1 MLYGVGNSTD
11 KQLTWIQMQKSLVAL
26 NLYAVATFFIKLSLF
41 LLYLRLFKPNMYTRW
56 LVYGGIITCGLFYS
70 ASIVGNCVIVMPTPG
85 QPNDD
90 LAWLLREFRSGFSL
104 EVISIVQSVFNALTD
119 IYLLIVPIRMIF
131 QLHFSL
137 GRKIGVSSV
146 FMIGLL

>member
-1 MLYGVGNSTD
+1 
-11 KQLTWIQMQKSLVAL
+11 MQKNLAVI
-26 NLYAVATFFIKLSLF
+26 NLYAVVAFFVKLSLF
-41 LLYLRLFKPNMYTRW
+41 LLYLRLFKPNRCTRW

-85 QPNDD
+85 QPDD
-90 LAWLLREFRSGFSL
+90 EMAWLLRAFQSGHRL
-104 EVISIVQSVFNALTD
+104 LVISIIQSVFSTLSD
-119 IYLLIVPIRMIF
+119 IYLLIVPVQMIF

-146 FMIGLL
+146 FMMGIL